1 MILYKNTDKI
11 MKKLIAG
18 NWKMN
23 GTMQSGTD
31 LVQVIGQ
38 ALKNAPDI
46 QDACDI
52 LVCPPA
58 IYASSIKEKCA
69 EHNIALGAQDCSTH
83 EQGAY
88 TGDISAQMI
97 RDCGG
102 TFVIVGHSERRQYHN
117 ETDSIIAQKAKAAHQ
132 SGLVTIIC
140 VGETEEQRESGREEE
155 IVYTQLINAIP
166 DSADEHNTV
175 IAYEPV
181 WAIGTGK
188 TASVE
193 DVAKM
198 HSFIR
203 EKLKERLAQSEN
215 IRILYG
221 GSMKPENA
229 KDLLSTPNVDGG
241 LIGGAS
247 LKADQFIAIGRAA
260 L

>member
-1 MILYKNTDKI
+1 
-11 MKKLIAG
+11 
-18 NWKMN
+18 MN
-23 GTMQSGTD
+23 ATTQDSVD
-31 LVQVIGQ
+31 LVRSIAQS
-38 ALKNAPDI
+38 LKDDTNI
-46 QDACDI
+46 QQACDI
-52 LVCPPA
+52 LVCPPSL
-58 IYASSIKEKCA
+58 YLSSAKDICV
-69 EHNIALGAQDCSTH
+69 EHNIAIGAQDCSPH
-83 EQGAY
+83 ESGAY
-88 TGDISAQMI
+88 TGDISADMVK
-97 RDCGG
+97 DCGG

-117 ETDSIIAQKAKAAHQ
+117 ETDSLIAQKAEAAHRA
-132 SGLVTIIC
+132 GLTAIIC
-140 VGETEEQRESGREEE
+140 VGETEEEREGEQQEDV
-155 IVYTQLINAIP
+155 VYTQLKNAIP
-166 DSADEHNTV
+166 KSANAQNTV

-188 TASVE
+188 TASAE